1 MNKMKQ
7 LREKQGYTQ
16 AKFAELLDVSL
27 NTVQK
32 WEQGTRFP
40 GRRSKKDIKNL
51 LPTAEE
57 VDKLFEDPNFYD
69 TIENDT
75 MY

>member
-1 MNKMKQ
+1 MKIKE
-7 LREKQGYTQ
+7 LREHYGYTQ
-16 AKFAELLDVSL
+16 VQFAELLDVSL

-51 LPTAEE
+51 FPAVEEIDQLFSEEE
-57 VDKLFEDPNFYD
+57 V
-69 TIENDT
+69 
-75 MY
+75 